1 MKQIIYKNITL
12 QEMFEDF
19 VKWQLCEDNKYGG
32 EFYYRNCDGD
42 FLEITEVDLLRS
54 RFKTENDDF
63 SEYDWEL
70 KESHIYIKEE
80 VEE

>member
-1 MKQIIYKNITL
+1 MKKIIYENIAL
-12 QEMFEDF
+12 KEMLEDL
-19 VKWQLCEDNKYGG
+19 VKWQLNEDNKYGG
-32 EFYYRNCDGD
+32 LFYYQNWDGN